1 MQRVHDLQQL
11 GRDQG
16 LFSLRDSGEDVV
28 AV

>member
-11 GRDQG
+11 ARDLW

>member
-11 GRDQG
+11 ARDSG